1 MSAFRFPHV
10 YLLVTLVKSDVC
22 YACWVRVSSPFEIA
36 LQNGMA
42 LGVGVLKE
50 APRLPET
57 CRGVQLEVF
66 FRFLAFRKQRWGSL
80 ARPRGLHLAGVRC
93 ENAI

>member
-57 CRGVQLEVF
+57 CRG
-66 FRFLAFRKQRWGSL
+66 GSIG
-80 ARPRGLHLAGVRC
+80 GLLSLSRISQAALG
-93 ENAI
+93 ISG